1 MSRGT
6 KCGRMPFD
14 IMKLAWLAL
23 LVLAAPHAQAQWKP
37 DKPIEIIVG
46 SSAGGPLDVSARLVQ
61 KLLEAR
67 VAGIPVSV
75 VNKTGGNHAI
85 ALAYLNQ
92 HPGNGHYLA
101 MSTPNLVTNRIVGNN
116 AISYLDVT
124 PLAILNQEYV
134 GMTVRADSPIKT
146 GRDLV
151 ERLRKDP
158 GSLSLAITFRTGNQH
173 IATGTV
179 LSAAG
184 VDIKKL
190 KFVSF
195 KGGSEAVP
203 AVLGGH
209 VDVLV
214 ATPTSAW
221 KHVQGGQL
229 RMLAITSPQRLSGE
243 LAAIPTWTE
252 LGVKATSANWRG
264 IVGPKGMTA
273 PQIAYWDRM
282 LSEIVK
288 SAEWQEA
295 ARTYQWDGEYMG
307 SAQTLKFVQE
317 EDKKLSVLLKE
328 MGDAK

>member
-1 MSRGT
+1 MSRAV
-6 KCGRMPFD
+6 KCGSRPWAAA
-14 IMKLAWLAL
+14 IIGL
-23 LVLAAPHAQAQWKP
+23 LVFAAAPVEAQWKP
-37 DKPIEIIVG
+37 DKPIELVVG
-46 SSAGGPLDVSARLVQ
+46 SAAGGPLDVTARLVQ
-61 KLLEAR
+61 KLAEAR
-67 VAGIPVSV
+67 TGGIPVSV
-75 VNKTGGNHAI
+75 VNRTGGNHAI
-85 ALAYLNQ
+85 AFAYLNQ
-92 HPGNGHYLA
+92 HQGNGHFLA
-101 MSTPNLVTNRIVGNN
+101 MSTPNLVTNKLVGSNPIN
-116 AISYLDVT
+116 YLELT

-158 GSLSLAITFRTGNQH
+158 SSLSLAITFRTGNQH

-179 LSAAG
+179 MSAAG

-221 KHVQGGQL
+221 KHVQAGQL
-229 RMLAITSPQRLSGE
+229 RMLAITAPQRLGGE
-243 LAAIPTWTE
+243 LASVPTWTE

-273 PQIAYWDRM
+273 AQISYWDRLFGEM
-282 LSEIVK
+282 VR

-295 ARTYQWDGEYMG
+295 ARTYQWDGEYLN
-307 SAQTLKFVQE
+307 SVQTLKFVQE
-317 EDKKLSVLLKE
+317 EDRKLAALLKE